1 MKPEDEPTRSIMD
14 QLLSELFG
22 GNLVILLL
30 ALFIILCLFLAIR
43 IVPQSEQHVVERFGR
58 LKSVLGPGINFIV
71 PFLDRVAHKVSI
83 LERQLPNASQD
94 AITADNVLV
103 QIDTSVFYRILE
115 PEKTVYRIRD
125 VDGAI
130 ATTVAGIVRA
140 EIGKMELDEVQ
151 SNRSMLI
158 PTIKAS
164 VEDAVD
170 DWGIEVTRAEIL
182 DVNLDQATR
191 DAMLQQLNAER
202 ERRAAVTRAEG
213 QKRAVELQAD
223 GELYAARQ
231 AAEARRVEADAEAY
245 ATGVVAEAIAKGGLE
260 AVQYNIALE
269 QVKAIGSGGSGA
281 GVADDDR
288 AGGCGRCLRQ
298 GVPDAE
304 RARLMWSEWWVWG
317 VAAIVLAV
325 GEVLSAVLRAAGFRH
340 RGGRGGADPAGRRAA
355 GGLAGRVAAGAVPG
369 LRGGVADRVAGA
381 EEMAGGL

>member
-1 MKPEDEPTRSIMD
+1 MKPEDQQTRIPMED
-14 QLLSELFG
+14 MIADLIG
-22 GNLVILLL
+22 GNLVVLLL
-30 ALFIILCLFLAIR
+30 ALFIILCIFLAIR

-71 PFLDRVAHKVSI
+71 PFLDKVAHRVSI

-125 VDGAI
+125 VDAAI

-151 SNRSMLI
+151 SNRSVLI
-158 PTIKAS
+158 TTIKSS

-170 DWGIEVTRAEIL
+170 NWGIEVTRAEIL

-231 AAEARRVEADAEAY
+231 QAEARRVAADAEAY

-269 QVKAIGSGGSGA
+269 QVKALGNMATGQGTQTI
-281 GVADDDR
+281 VVPAD
-288 AGGCGRCLRQ
+288 AA
-298 GVPDAE
+298 DAFGK
-304 RARLMWSEWWVWG
+304 AFQMLK
-317 VAAIVLAV
+317 
-325 GEVLSAVLRAAGFRH
+325 
-340 RGGRGGADPAGRRAA
+340 GRG
-355 GGLAGRVAAGAVPG
+355 
-369 LRGGVADRVAGA
+369 
-381 EEMAGGL
+381 